1 MKGLN
6 TAFSFALVAFLVA
19 SMTQVSGE
27 QVLNSDLSMQRQ
39 LQQQWLASQVYSAAF
54 NDVSPGFDDL
64 YIIKTQDKDREIV
77 IYCNTNYCYK
87 NRNAILT
94 T

>member
-19 SMTQVSGE
+19 SMTQVFGD
-27 QVLNSDLSMQRQ
+27 NDLST
-39 LQQQWLASQVYSAAF
+39 QQQWLASQVYSAAF